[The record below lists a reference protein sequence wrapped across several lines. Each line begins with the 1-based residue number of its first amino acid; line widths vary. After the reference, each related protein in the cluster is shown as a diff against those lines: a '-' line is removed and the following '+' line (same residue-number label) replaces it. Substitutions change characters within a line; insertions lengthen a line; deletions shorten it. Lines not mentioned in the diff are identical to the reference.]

1 MFFFDD
7 LSRSDSEDEEDN
19 HALSTVKNTEQ

>member
-19 HALSTVKNTEQ
+19 YALSTVKNTEQ